1 VWAVAVRET
10 RLRSFLVVVRSM
22 ISTVEYSTVGV
33 VHSVR
38 VIDSRS
44 RRRGA
49 AGCVRDTCRV
59 PLFVRG
65 RGARLQGRNLPDGV
79 VHEKPICFQV
89 NDDGG
94 EREGHK
100 RRRRRRAFSLSRPK
114 IEREREKPR
123 SWALASFL
131 SKSSP
136 SAWNNSPP
144 PSPCH
149 PQLWPG
155 PSGCCWPGASQL
167 WAVKKL
173 KRNWDESPV
182 STVRDVCA
190 PQLKKS
196 STKKLT
202 VSQIFEDVK
211 SPPSV

>member
-1 VWAVAVRET
+1 
-10 RLRSFLVVVRSM
+10 M
-22 ISTVEYSTVGV
+22 
-33 VHSVR
+33 
-38 VIDSRS
+38 
-44 RRRGA
+44 
-49 AGCVRDTCRV
+49 
-59 PLFVRG
+59 
-65 RGARLQGRNLPDGV
+65 
-79 VHEKPICFQV
+79 
-89 NDDGG
+89 
-94 EREGHK
+94 
-100 RRRRRRAFSLSRPK
+100 
-114 IEREREKPR
+114 
-123 SWALASFL
+123 ASFL

-202 VSQIFEDVK
+202 VSRIFEGVK
-211 SPPSV
+211 SRSPGHGLKIRGVCYNEPQLYIITKCLWTRTNSLWVRNYIVLIGNVCFSEFPLDKH

>member
-1 VWAVAVRET
+1 
-10 RLRSFLVVVRSM
+10 M

-79 VHEKPICFQV
+79 VHEKPICFQM

-114 IEREREKPR
+114 IERERNREVGPWPHF
-123 SWALASFL
+123 SPSPLARPGITAHLPPHATLSYGRGLLAAAGRGPLSYGL
-131 SKSSP
+131 SK
-136 SAWNNSPP
+136 N
-144 PSPCH
+144 
-149 PQLWPG
+149 
-155 PSGCCWPGASQL
+155 
-167 WAVKKL
+167 
-173 KRNWDESPV
+173 
-182 STVRDVCA
+182 
-190 PQLKKS
+190 
-196 STKKLT
+196 
-202 VSQIFEDVK
+202 
-211 SPPSV
+211 